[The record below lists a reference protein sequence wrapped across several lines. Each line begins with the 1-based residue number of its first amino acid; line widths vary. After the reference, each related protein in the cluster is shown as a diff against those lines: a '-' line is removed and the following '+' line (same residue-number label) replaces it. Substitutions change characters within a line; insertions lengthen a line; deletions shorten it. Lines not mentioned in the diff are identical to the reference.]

1 MKLRILKIFCVLFC
15 VLITL
20 GTSVAQVVTTDE
32 FTQKSVLLS
41 EETETPSSSVVEKKE
56 HSPQKAMI
64 YEALL
69 PGLGH
74 IYNKKAWHIPIVYAA
89 FGTSLF
95 FIFDNSKKYKK
106 YRNAYADFSV
116 YMDYLGQA
124 PQYPFPI
131 KEPKLQ
137 RFREVRDYEFERYS
151 KPQLDNFKRALKNN
165 KDAFRRYRDLSYISL
180 AAVYILNLVWVTT
193 DAHFFYYDVSDNL
206 SLQVQPQML
215 VLEDYS
221 QGVGVNLVFK
231 F

>member
-1 MKLRILKIFCVLFC
+1 MKLRILKIFFVLFFC
-15 VLITL
+15 LTICGNAISQNVLTKKQAEKSL
-20 GTSVAQVVTTDE
+20 VV
-32 FTQKSVLLS
+32 L
-41 EETETPSSSVVEKKE
+41 EEKNKETFNQEKL
-56 HSPQKAMI
+56 HSPKKALI
-64 YEALL
+64 YEALV

-116 YMDYLGQA
+116 YMNYLQQT
-124 PQYPFPI
+124 PQYPLPI
-131 KEPKLQ
+131 KEPKSQ
-137 RFREVRDYEFERYS
+137 RFREVRDYKFEQYS
-151 KPQLDNFKRALKNN
+151 DSQLKRFKNALKNN
-165 KDAFRRYRDLSYISL
+165 KDYFRKYRDLSYISL
-180 AAVYILNLVWVTT
+180 AAVYALNLIWVTT

-215 VLEDYS
+215 VLEDYR
-221 QGVGVNLVFK
+221 QGFGLNLTFT